1 MSKLPNVYLHET
13 RTWRGRVKDICGY
26 VGSVERDY
34 ADAELYIPAARL
46 RELVEKQEKLRWSY
60 KTLIEEL
67 EALLKE
73 PGE

>member
-1 MSKLPNVYLHET
+1 MWIDYDVYGSPIAVDKT
-13 RTWRGRVKDICGY
+13 RLRYFPD
-26 VGSVERDY
+26 S
-34 ADAELYIPAARL
+34 ALYIPAARL